1 MRASA
6 GGIIRTKNNG
16 TSNAKLRIVCF
27 MSLLDHLGL
36 VFIALIAN
44 GLSALAG
51 GGAGLLQLPALIF
64 LGLPFPVAL
73 ATHKIASVA
82 LGIGASLR
90 HFRRSIF
97 EGRRLI
103 LILATGLPGVVL
115 GALLVL
121 EIPPRAGEIAL
132 GMLTIG
138 LGWYSWRRPQLGR
151 EAVTVTGS
159 TAHALTGGVGLFLI
173 GVLNG
178 SLTSGTGLMVTL
190 WLVRWYGLSYT
201 QAVAYTLVLVGLFW
215 NGAGALVLGTLGE
228 VRWDWL
234 PALLIGSFLG
244 GYIGASLAHRYGN
257 LLVKRTFEIVTVL
270 TGVGLLLPWP

>member
-1 MRASA
+1 MRASSGA
-6 GGIIRTKNNG
+6 TRKING
-16 TSNAKLRIVCF
+16 KSSANLRIVCL
-27 MSLLDHLGL
+27 MSPLDHLGL
-36 VFIALIAN
+36 VLIALVAN

-90 HFRRSIF
+90 HLKQSTF
-97 EGRRLI
+97 EVRRLA

-115 GALLVL
+115 GAMLVL

-132 GMLTIG
+132 GALTIG
-138 LGWYSWRRPQLGR
+138 LGWYSWRRPQLGQQMV
-151 EAVTVTGS
+151 AVAGGA
-159 TAHALTGGVGLFLI
+159 AHALTGALGLFLI

-190 WLVRWYGLSYT
+190 GLVRWYGLSYP

-215 NGAGALVLGTLGE
+215 NGTGALVLGTLGE
-228 VRWDWL
+228 VRWAWL
-234 PALLIGSFLG
+234 PALLIGSFVG
-244 GYIGASLAHRYGN
+244 GYLGASLALRYGN
-257 LLVKRTFEIVTVL
+257 RLVKRVFEVVTVL
-270 TGVGLLLPWP
+270 TGLALLLPWP

>member
-1 MRASA
+1 
-6 GGIIRTKNNG
+6 
-16 TSNAKLRIVCF
+16 
-27 MSLLDHLGL
+27 MSPLEPLGL
-36 VFIALIAN
+36 ILIALVAN

-90 HFRRSIF
+90 HFKQSTF
-97 EGRRLI
+97 EPQRLI
-103 LILATGLPGVVL
+103 LILAAGLPGVVL

-121 EIPPRAGEIAL
+121 EIPARAGEIAL
-132 GMLTIG
+132 GVLTIG

-151 EAVTVTGS
+151 HAVVISGGWT
-159 TAHALTGGVGLFLI
+159 HALTGAFGLLVI

-178 SLTSGTGLMVTL
+178 SLTSCTGLMVTL

-228 VRWDWL
+228 VQWAWL
-234 PALLIGSFLG
+234 PALLVGSLVG
-244 GYIGASLAHRYGN
+244 GYLGASLAHRYGN
-257 LLVKRTFEIVTVL
+257 VLVKRAFETVTVL
-270 TGVGLLLPWP
+270 TGIGLLLPWP